1 MANRPVFV
9 SKTIAPFFD
18 EVNIEFKYYNGFS
31 LSQNRK
37 SINSLH
43 ERFNDLYPDRR
54 VLEISSKSE
63 NELGIKLSA
72 FNLAL
77 TDELYGTTTVECAYQ
92 GGKIF
97 EYGGPYLD
105 LLSKT
110 SKEAKKDLRLSQ
122 SGSVIGFSM
131 NGRTYI
137 QKDIEVFYSYLYI
150 SALRQNTK
158 LAEAIMNYD
167 SFTDIVFSPKKGISC
182 QARSAAMFVGMKK
195 AGAYEAYTDSFIMMD
210 NRSESQQ
217 R

>member
-195 AGAYEAYTDSFIMMD
+195 AGAFEAYTDSFIMMD